1 MINEPAQPIE
11 SKQDSEASASLE
23 KFEPTGAP
31 ARIGDAVGL
40 DMEVDQEQQPFR
52 FLTDHNV
59 PVSVGNALIA
69 MGHDVVR
76 ERLIKRFG
84 CADLAA

>member
-1 MINEPAQPIE
+1 
-11 SKQDSEASASLE
+11 
-23 KFEPTGAP
+23 
-31 ARIGDAVGL
+31 
-40 DMEVDQEQQPFR
+40 MEVDQEQQPFR